1 MAGMILVT
9 GGCRSGKSGYA
20 QKIAES
26 APGVKTYIATCPC
39 LDDEMAERIRK
50 HKEMRKSRWVTIEE
64 TLDLAGAL
72 SAAHKSPVILV
83 DCLTLWV
90 NNLLY
95 QAEILKKDFT
105 EADMIWQCQ
114 KVFDACASI
123 SGRVIFVTSEVGMG
137 IVPADSLSR
146 RFRDLAGRCNQIM
159 AEKADSVIA
168 MISGIPLTLK
178 GDIRI

>member
-1 MAGMILVT
+1 MAEMILVT

-26 APGVKTYIATCPC
+26 VPGLKTYIATCPC

-50 HKEMRKSRWVTIEE
+50 HKEMRKSCWVTIEE
-64 TLDLAGAL
+64 TIDLAGAL
-72 SAAHKSPVILV
+72 SVAHECPMILV

-95 QAEILKKDFT
+95 HAETLKEDFT
-105 EADMIWQCQ
+105 EADMIRQCR
-114 KVFDACASI
+114 KILDACSPI
-123 SGRVIFVTSEVGMG
+123 SGRVIFVTNEVGMG
-137 IVPADSLSR
+137 IVPADFLSR